1 MKKSKRI
8 ISLLLCLC
16 LMLGSMAMLSSCN
29 EDGGE
34 TGEATNPDGTPAT
47 PTTVTAIRALGAIS
61 KNERLK
67 RNQLQQ
73 VVVSSSDLPE
83 GAITDIQDAIGSYL
97 TVDVVAGEYIL
108 ASKLADKKVT
118 NGNADN
124 PFSSGE
130 DYVMITDFVKI
141 GADISDKLQEV
152 INNNPNKTIY
162 FPDGVYRF
170 SKSVTTPADPAKS
183 VSFRLSNFAIFQAA
197 SNYTP
202 EEGKGMIRLGATDKP
217 KAAAADNAGNSFYFM
232 GGIIDMNNRGGTA
245 ISVEGGKNVLINNFA
260 IRKSDIGIHIKTD
273 YVDVDSG
280 VVAGTG
286 TETFAKLTTIGVKVD
301 GSYNTITNMRICSIT
316 RGIELTEGNNVLRN
330 LHPLYTT
337 SPNPESAGFW
347 DDSAGNF
354 YDYCYSDNFA
364 IGFHLGEDNVS
375 VLNGC
380 FAFWYSEAPNRHWG
394 IRQNGQFN
402 SVVRNTRIDMCQA
415 AIADNAYI
423 WVEKTGGQGII
434 VDALTGEGSIEAGYK
449 NMYTAYKK

>member
-1 MKKSKRI
+1 M
-8 ISLLLCLC
+8 
-16 LMLGSMAMLSSCN
+16 MLGSMAMLASCGD
-29 EDGGE
+29 EGGE
-34 TGEATNPDGTPAT
+34 GGETNPDGTPAT
-47 PTTVTAIRALGAIS
+47 PTTVTAIRALGATS
-61 KNERLK
+61 KGERLK
-67 RNQLQQ
+67 RNQLQE
-73 VVVSSSDLPE
+73 VVVSSADLPE

-108 ASKLADKKVT
+108 AAKLSDKKPT
-118 NGNADN
+118 GSGSDD
-124 PFSSGE
+124 PFVSTE
-130 DYVMITDFVKI
+130 DYVMITDFVKV

-152 INNNPNKTIY
+152 INSNPNKTIY
-162 FPDGVYRF
+162 FPDGIYRF

-202 EEGKGMIRLGATDKP
+202 EEGKGLIRLGATDKP
-217 KAAAADNAGNSFYFM
+217 KAAAADNTGNSFYFM
-232 GGIIDMNNRGGTA
+232 GGIVDMNDRGGTA

-286 TETFAKLTTIGVKVD
+286 TDNFARHNTIGVKVD

-337 SPNPESAGFW
+337 TANPDSAGFW
-347 DDSAGNF
+347 DESSGNF

-364 IGFHLGEDNVS
+364 IGFHLAADNVS

-380 FAFWYSEAPNRHWG
+380 FAFWYNAAPNRHWG
-394 IRQNGQFN
+394 IRQRGQFN

-415 AIADNAYI
+415 ESADNAYI
-423 WVEKTGGQGII
+423 WVESTGGQGII
-434 VDALTGEGSIEAGYK
+434 VDALTSVGSMETNGKAETNK
-449 NMYTAYKK
+449 NYQTIYNSYKK